1 MLFKDISW
9 YSSHN
14 DFLEH
19 CFSIVL
25 AAVMLTQL
33 LNYGWKECAQTKL
46 WVPYLSFPSVTI
58 LGLLSPS
65 NSPYVTTWT
74 KSALLVLLGFQVCL
88 LIPKQVSFFLRV
100 GTMLSVVPPLWELCH
115 QTDIQYMRRRGRQRM
130 RWLDGITDAMD
141 MSLSRLWELVMDRE
155 AWRAT
160 VHGVAKCWTWLSNWT
175 EAENWE
181 LLPQLKLLI
190 TELKCSLV

>member
-58 LGLLSPS
+58 LGVLSPS

-74 KSALLVLLGFQVCL
+74 KSALLVLFGFQVCL

-100 GTMLSVVPPLWELCH
+100 GTMLSVVP
-115 QTDIQYMRRRGRQRM
+115 T
-130 RWLDGITDAMD
+130 
-141 MSLSRLWELVMDRE
+141 SLGVMPPNRYSINE
-155 AWRAT
+155 EKGT
-160 VHGVAKCWTWLSNWT
+160 T
-175 EAENWE
+175 EDEMVGWHHRHNGHE
-181 LLPQLKLLI
+181 F
-190 TELKCSLV
+190 E